1 MKIKWLGHSSFLI
14 TSQNGTR
21 IITDPYTVGAG
32 ISYGQIE
39 ESADVV
45 LVSHGHGDH
54 SNAAAVKGNPQVL
67 REPGAH
73 TAKGIEFRRIPCFHD
88 EANGSKRGS
97 NVISCFALD
106 GLKVCH
112 LGDLGHP
119 LSIEQVKQIIP
130 VDVLFIPVG
139 GYYTV
144 DAAAARQVCDQLNP
158 RVVFPMH
165 YKTEKCGYPIAGVDE
180 FLKGREGVNRAGKS
194 EVELTAGKLKPGTVV
209 LQHAL

>member
-21 IITDPYTVGAG
+21 IITDPYTVGSG

-67 REPGAH
+67 REPGAQ
-73 TAKGIEFRRIPCFHD
+73 TVKGVEFRRIPCFHD
-88 EANGSKRGS
+88 EANGSKRGA

-119 LSIEQVKQIIP
+119 LTTEQVRQIVP

-139 GYYTV
+139 GFYTI
-144 DAAAARQVCDQLNP
+144 DAATARQVCDQLNP
-158 RVVFPMH
+158 KVVIPMH
-165 YKTEKCGYPIAGVDE
+165 YKTEKCGYPIAGVDD
-180 FLKGREGVNRAGKS
+180 FLKGREGVSRVGKS
-194 EVELTAGKLKPGTVV
+194 EVELTAAKLKPGTVV